1 MTSNLND
8 IFGLNQY
15 CGPSVLSALTGRS
28 TDSCA
33 AAISAVSGQRVIK
46 SVQTTHLIEAVK
58 RLGFEA
64 QPVPVPA
71 RSLFGVVS
79 ALINSDGM
87 YIITVPNHVVAVEIK
102 EKIAFFIDNH
112 TKEPMNAGASA
123 RLTQQVDKVWRV
135 KGKTKEEVK
144 KEEEK
149 SREEWLKVAIANIDY
164 QIGNLAARRAEYERE
179 LAKLTS
185 DACDTRNS

>member
-1 MTSNLND
+1 MTSNLSN
-8 IFGLNQY
+8 IQGFNQY
-15 CGPSVLSALTGRS
+15 CGPAVLAALTGRS

-33 AAISAVSGQRVIK
+33 AAISAVSGARVIK

-64 QPVPVPA
+64 LPINPPA
-71 RSLFGVVS
+71 RSLFGVIS
-79 ALINSDGM
+79 AMINIDGM

-149 SREEWLKVAIANIDY
+149 SREEWLVYEIDILSS
-164 QIGNLAARRAEYERE
+164 QINNLILRRTRYEQE

-185 DACDTRNS
+185 GI